1 MKIGFIGLG
10 RMGNH
15 MARHLAQKGHEVAA
29 FDVRPEAVTE
39 QAKIPGTRAA
49 TSVAD
54 AARDADIVFTSLP
67 GPVEVEQIVS
77 GEGGLMGAMKPGS
90 LYVDLSSNSPN
101 LVRRL
106 HGELKAAGID
116 MLDAPVSGG
125 VGGAEAGTLSV
136 MVGGDKSLFDK
147 VKPVLMCI
155 GSEEKLFHCGDI
167 GAGDVTKLCNNIS
180 GISGAVM
187 MAEVLTLGMK
197 AGVDL
202 KTLADV
208 IGVSTGT
215 TRWLTANF
223 PRGVFKRAFTPAMFS
238 AYLSAKDTR
247 LAIELAHEMG
257 VPMALGEQVHAEMQE
272 VLEKGWGE
280 MNFDVVVRLQ
290 EEKTGQVLE
299 LDD

>member
-29 FDVRPEAVTE
+29 FDVRPEAVAE
-39 QAKIPGTRAA
+39 QAKITGTRAA

-54 AARDADIVFTSLP
+54 AARDADVVFTSLP

-136 MVGGDKSLFDK
+136 MVGGDKALFDK

-215 TRWLTANF
+215 TRWLT
-223 PRGVFKRAFTPAMFS
+223 G
-238 AYLSAKDTR
+238 
-247 LAIELAHEMG
+247 
-257 VPMALGEQVHAEMQE
+257 
-272 VLEKGWGE
+272 
-280 MNFDVVVRLQ
+280 
-290 EEKTGQVLE
+290 
-299 LDD
+299 